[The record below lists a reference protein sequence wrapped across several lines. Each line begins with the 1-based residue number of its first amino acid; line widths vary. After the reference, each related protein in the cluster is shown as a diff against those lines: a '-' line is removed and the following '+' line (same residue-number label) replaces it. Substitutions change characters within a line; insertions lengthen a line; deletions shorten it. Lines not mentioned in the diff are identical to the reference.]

1 MKQLAIVTGGSAGI
15 GTETVRTLAGRGH
28 KVVLACRDVAKG
40 QGVAV
45 GLPGDI
51 TVRALDLADLSS
63 VHHFA
68 DDFDLGA
75 VDILVNNAGVM
86 AGPLGHTVDGFER
99 QIGTN
104 HLGHVALTALL
115 LPRLLAAPAARVVNV
130 SSIAAHGANLTVANV
145 EQQLRN
151 PDPYEP
157 MQVYSNSKLANQL
170 FTVELDRRAKRAG
183 TSLRSIAAHPGVS
196 ATGLFSV
203 NHRNRGRRLL
213 PWFVD
218 NAQKVVFQSARKGA
232 ACSVVA
238 ATDVTLQGGELIGPH
253 GIKEWRGRPTTMSV
267 YPAAQDEALAARLWD
282 LSCDWVDAKF
292 EFSA

>member
-15 GTETVRTLAGRGH
+15 GAETVRALAARGH

-40 QGVAV
+40 QGVAAD
-45 GLPGDI
+45 LPGDI
-51 TVRALDLADLSS
+51 VVRQLDLADLSS
-63 VHHFA
+63 VRDFA
-68 DDFDLGA
+68 DGFDLGA
-75 VDILVNNAGVM
+75 VDMLINNAGVM

-104 HLGHVALTALL
+104 HLGHLALTARL
-115 LPRLLAAPAARVVNV
+115 LPRLLAAPRARVVNV
-130 SSIAAHGANLTVANV
+130 SSIAAHGANLAVHNV

-170 FTVELDRRAKRAG
+170 FTVELDRRAKQAG
-183 TSLRSIAAHPGVS
+183 VSLQSVAAHPGVS

-203 NHRNRGRRLL
+203 NHRNKGRRLL

-218 NAQKVVFQSARKGA
+218 NAQKVVFQPARKGA

-238 ATDVTLQGGELIGPH
+238 ATDGTLHGGELIGPH
-253 GIKEWRGRPTTMSV
+253 GIREWRGRPTTMSV
-267 YPAAQDEALAARLWD
+267 YPAAQDRALAARLWD
-282 LSCDWVDAKF
+282 LSCSAVDEEF
-292 EFSA
+292 DFSA